1 MAKKV
6 TITKKVV
13 AKKPP
18 VKATITKKVVTK
30 GPKFSKSDTT
40 VIAKPY
46 KVTTK
51 EIATDKYSLGLAS
64 PTVRDSTRKKI
75 AYNLSK
81 VIPSMVKRNAEREKE
96 GKSPIS
102 RSSIMGNTVGG
113 FSNKGKSFG
122 KK

>member
-6 TITKKVV
+6 TITKKIV
-13 AKKPP
+13 A
-18 VKATITKKVVTK
+18 K

-46 KVTTK
+46 KVTTR

-64 PTVRDSTRKKI
+64 PTVRDSTRKKV
-75 AYNLSK
+75 AYNASV

-102 RSSIMGNTVGG
+102 LKSIMGNDVGV
-113 FSNKGKSFG
+113 FSSKGKSFSSAPLVT
-122 KK
+122 KKKKK